1 VSGGNVGAGSA
12 GVAGRTYPAVSFH
25 IEPER
30 AAAFAKA
37 IGADPAAGVPPT
49 FAAVYS
55 LGATAPQLFGDPD
68 AAVDFARLL
77 HAEQEFTWACHPQP
91 GDTVTSQGHVASDVT
106 RRGMRF
112 VSFETETTDPA
123 GQPVCRSKALFV
135 IRSHQGSS
143 PKNPANSE
151 ALP

>member
-1 VSGGNVGAGSA
+1 MA
-12 GVAGRTYPAVSFH
+12 GVEGKTYPPVTSV

-30 AAAFAKA
+30 VAAYARA

-55 LGATAPQLFGDPD
+55 LGLTAQQLFSDPE

-77 HAEQEFTWACHPQP
+77 HADQEFQWERHPTP
-91 GDTVTSQGHVASDVT
+91 GESVTSQGRVVSDIS

-112 VSFETETTDPA
+112 LTFESATTAEDGA
-123 GQPVCRSKALFV
+123 GVCRSRALFV
-135 IRSHQGSS
+135 IRS
-143 PKNPANSE
+143 
-151 ALP
+151 